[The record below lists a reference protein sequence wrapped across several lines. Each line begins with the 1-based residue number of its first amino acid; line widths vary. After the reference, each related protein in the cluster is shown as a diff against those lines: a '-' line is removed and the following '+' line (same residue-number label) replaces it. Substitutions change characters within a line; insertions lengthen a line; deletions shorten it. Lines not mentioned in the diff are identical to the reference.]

1 VGRTIETEMVKITLS
16 AKWNNLIHIVEDT
29 AILGRKMMMIVIM
42 MMMMMEEFFDEKDF
56 YSEFLSHLSFVFFFY
71 RYIRYSLPLQMLH

>member
-1 VGRTIETEMVKITLS
+1 MVKITLS

-42 MMMMMEEFFDEKDF
+42 MMMMIVMMMMMMEEFFDEKDF
-56 YSEFLSHLSFVFFFY
+56 YSEFLSHLSFVFFLLPLHPLL
-71 RYIRYSLPLQMLH
+71 LPLQMLH